1 MNMLSDYLIVEKS
14 ALPDYF
20 IKVVEAR
27 RLLQSGVYSQVI
39 DAVHAAGIS
48 RSTYYKYKDKILE
61 PSQLTVGRKAS
72 LMLQLNHRA
81 GMLSKVIGTLSDC
94 NANIITITQSLPIHG
109 KASIM
114 LSIDLSQ
121 LSKGI
126 DAMVDE
132 LTAIDGVDQV
142 RLLALE

>member
-1 MNMLSDYLIVEKS
+1 MLNDYLIVEKS

-20 IKVVEAR
+20 LKVVEAR
-27 RLLQSGVYSQVI
+27 QLLESGKYTQVI
-39 DAVHAAGIS
+39 DAVHAVGIS
-48 RSTYYKYKDKILE
+48 RSTYYKYKDKIME

-72 LMLQLNHRA
+72 LMLHLNHQA
-81 GMLSKVIGTLSDC
+81 GMLSRVLSAVSAC
-94 NANIITITQSLPIHG
+94 NANILTITQSLPIHG

-121 LSKGI
+121 LMGS
-126 DAMVDE
+126 VDE
-132 LTAIDGVDQV
+132 MIENLNVIDGVDHV

>member
-1 MNMLSDYLIVEKS
+1 VLNDYLIVEKS

-27 RLLQSGVYSQVI
+27 RLLESGIYNQVI

-48 RSTYYKYKDKILE
+48 RSTYYKYKDKVLE

-81 GMLSKVIGTLSDC
+81 GMLSRVLNTVSDF
-94 NANIITITQSLPIHG
+94 NANILTITQSLPVHG
-109 KASIM
+109 KATIM

-121 LSKGI
+121 LSRS
-126 DAMVDE
+126 VDE
-132 LTAIDGVDQV
+132 MTDELNAIDGVEQV

>member
-1 MNMLSDYLIVEKS
+1 MNMLNDYLIVEKS

-27 RLLQSGVYSQVI
+27 RLLQSGVYTQVI

-61 PSQLTVGRKAS
+61 TSQLTVGRKAS

-81 GMLSKVIGTLSDC
+81 GMLSKVINTLTGC
-94 NANIITITQSLPIHG
+94 NANILTITQSLPIHG

-121 LSKGI
+121 LSRGI
-126 DAMVDE
+126 DEMVDA
-132 LTAIDGVDQV
+132 LSGIDGVEQV
-142 RLLALE
+142 RLLAVE

>member
-1 MNMLSDYLIVEKS
+1 MNMLNDYLIVEKS

-27 RLLQSGVYSQVI
+27 RLLESGVYTQVI
-39 DAVHAAGIS
+39 DAVNAAGIS

-81 GMLSKVIGTLSDC
+81 GMLSKVMGTLSGC
-94 NANIITITQSLPIHG
+94 NANILTITQSLPIRG

-126 DAMVDE
+126 DAMVRE
-132 LTAIDGVDQV
+132 LTAIDGVEQV

>member
-1 MNMLSDYLIVEKS
+1 MLNEYLIVEKS

-20 IKVVEAR
+20 IKVVQAR
-27 RLLQSGVYSQVI
+27 RLLESGVYSQVI

-72 LMLQLNHRA
+72 MMLQLNHRA
-81 GMLSKVIGTLSDC
+81 GMLSKVINALSGC
-94 NANIITITQSLPIHG
+94 NANILTITQSLPIHG
-109 KASIM
+109 KATIM

-121 LSKGI
+121 INRAI
-126 DAMVDE
+126 DAMIGE
-132 LTAIDGVDQV
+132 LSAIDGVEQV
-142 RLLALE
+142 KLLALE

>member
-1 MNMLSDYLIVEKS
+1 MLNDYLIVEKS

-27 RLLQSGVYSQVI
+27 RLLESGACAQVI
-39 DAVHAAGIS
+39 DAVHAVGIS
-48 RSTYYKYKDKILE
+48 RSTYYKYKDRILE

-81 GMLSKVIGTLSDC
+81 GMLSRVLSAVSAS
-94 NANIITITQSLPIHG
+94 NANILTITQSLPIHG

-121 LSKGI
+121 LRGGMDEMI
-126 DAMVDE
+126 DA
-132 LTAIDGVDQV
+132 LNAIDGVEHV